1 MWPRP
6 QGSHSP
12 QGLLQ
17 AGTQTPVIGHTLINE
32 SGFAMVRK
40 QGDAFQLQDAVGSV
54 GTGVWGLP

>member
-12 QGLLQ
+12 QGLLLLQ
-17 AGTQTPVIGHTLINE
+17 AGAHSPVIGYTLINE
-32 SGFAMVRK
+32 SGFAMARK
-40 QGDAFQLQDAVGSV
+40 Q